1 MSELPRDQMHMHGI
15 DPLHGKRFLVRKR
28 DGRIEEFNEA
38 RILIAIESAFKAH
51 NGLNM
56 DDSLPEGMQGSA
68 KFCAEKVA
76 ERALA
81 GALRGEDLEVE
92 FIQDMV
98 ENQLMLEGHLDV
110 ARRYILYRE
119 KRRLARVERE
129 AREILS
135 AAIKE
140 KFDSTAPPG
149 DSTLPQLRNIYR
161 QALPRLREGHRFE
174 DTYRRHFDG
183 CINEGEYWRFL
194 TPELL
199 DFDSDRLARDLVL
212 ARDHL
217 FSAEQLELLLKH
229 YLLKENGRCLETPQY
244 FWMRVAMGLAL
255 NEPEPRERRTLE
267 FYKVLSSFRF
277 IASDLILK
285 KAASRNPALVDAG
298 EPDSIDSWIEPWHR
312 HIIGSL
318 EGKKLW
324 LPDLFMKRVRQQAS
338 WSLFDPEEA
347 GDLRDL
353 IGHEF
358 EQRYLVYE
366 QKAERGELR
375 FVKQVKAVDLWH
387 ETVSWGALTG
397 PSWVGFKDAI
407 GLRST
412 RLHRDSSIGPVGAIN
427 LAAHVSESGGGL
439 DAAMLRS
446 TVATAV
452 RMLDNAIDLSSY
464 PSEQDRLNAVEN
476 RPIGIGVAGFQ
487 EALDRLHIPL
497 ESEAAADFADWT
509 MELVSHSAIMA
520 SSQLAQERG
529 AFPGFPESKWSKG
542 IMPFDTLGLLS
553 QERAVMVDVTSDI
566 SQDWASL
573 RALIRRH
580 GMRNCATTAISPLG
594 NAALIAGLTSS
605 LDAAN
610 AGELG
615 DSKWLIECAARRQ
628 KWTDMGQ
635 ILTLNTTEKD
645 VGKLAYVYM
654 QAWEKGIKM
663 IHQQCVET
671 APLKE
676 KTSMAAPLTA

>member
-1 MSELPRDQMHMHGI
+1 MSELPRDQMHMHGV

-38 RILIAIESAFKAH
+38 RILIALESAFKAH

-68 KFCAEKVA
+68 KFCAEKVV

-119 KRRLARVERE
+119 KRRIARVERE
-129 AREILS
+129 ARESLS

-140 KFDSTAPPG
+140 TFDASAPPVDST
-149 DSTLPQLRNIYR
+149 SPQLRNIYR

-217 FSAEQLELLLKH
+217 FSAEALELLHKH
-229 YLLKENGRCLETPQY
+229 YLLEENGRCLETPQY
-244 FWMRVAMGLAL
+244 FWLRVAMGVAL
-255 NEPEPRERRTLE
+255 NEPEPRERRALE
-267 FYKVLSSFRF
+267 FYEALSSFRF
-277 IASDLILK
+277 IASDLILRN
-285 KAASRNPALVDAG
+285 AASRNPALVDAG
-298 EPDSIDSWIEPWHR
+298 ETDSADSWIEPWHR

-338 WSLFDPEEA
+338 WSLFDPEET

-353 IGHEF
+353 IGNEF

-366 QKAERGELR
+366 QKAGRGEMR

-412 RLHRDSSIGPVGAIN
+412 RLHRESSIGPVGAIN
-427 LAAHVSESGGGL
+427 LAAHVSESGDGL
-439 DAAMLRS
+439 DAALLRG

-452 RMLDNAIDLSSY
+452 GMLDNAIDLSLY
-464 PSEQDRLNAVEN
+464 PSEHDRLEATEN

-497 ESEAAADFADWT
+497 DSEAAAHFADWT
-509 MELVSHSAIMA
+509 MELVSHAAIMA
-520 SSQLAQERG
+520 STQLAQERG
-529 AFPGFPESKWSKG
+529 AFRGFAESKWSKG

-553 QERAVMVDVTSDI
+553 LERAVIVDVTSDI

-573 RALIRRH
+573 RTMIRRH
-580 GMRNCATTAISPLG
+580 GMRNCATTAISSLG

-610 AGELG
+610 ARDLG
-615 DSKWLIECAARRQ
+615 DSKWLIESAARRQ

-635 ILTLNTTEKD
+635 ILTLNTAEKD
-645 VGKLAYVYM
+645 VGKLADVYM

-663 IHQQCVET
+663 IHQQCIERI
-671 APLKE
+671 PLKE
-676 KTSMAAPLTA
+676 KTSMAVPVAA